1 MPTVRLVNPRG
12 SRVRRASRKRMPG
25 RNASGRFVRR
35 KRSKRNP
42 AAGGGELLLM
52 NPKRKRVR
60 NRSHASPRRR
70 YRRRRSN
77 PMSYAA
83 ARPVRRRSRKRN
95 PRMFVVHRRRR
106 SRNPLALGGREL
118 IPTALWAIAGG
129 VATRA
134 LPQLLL
140 KDSNTGIFG
149 YGANALTAV
158 ALSFAAEKFIS
169 SNAGKGVLIGGAVM
183 LGGRLISDFFGKSLV
198 SFGDVFGSTGTSGLG
213 AHGDPSFDLGLYT
226 PGEFVVPTWSD
237 GVMQRQSYP
246 FWNAVPAASL
256 PPASAAAPSGVPQSA
271 VPATRGGFRDASGNL
286 AGLGMMTTGRF
297 QSRFAA

>member
-1 MPTVRLVNPRG
+1 MPTVRLVNPRR
-12 SRVRRASRKRMPG
+12 SRVRRASRKRIPG
-25 RNASGRFVRR
+25 RNAKGRFVRR
-35 KRSKRNP
+35 KRGRNP

-52 NPKRKRVR
+52 NPKRRRVR
-60 NRSHASPRRR
+60 NRSRASSPKRR

-77 PMSYAA
+77 PVSYAA
-83 ARPVRRRSRKRN
+83 ARPVRRRRRHN
-95 PRMFVVHRRRR
+95 ARALVVHRRRR
-106 SRNPLALGGREL
+106 RNPLSLGGREL

-134 LPQLLL
+134 IPQLLL

-158 ALSFAAEKFIS
+158 ALSWAAERFVS
-169 SNAGKGVLIGGAVM
+169 PNAGKGVLIGGAVM

-198 SFGDVFGSTGTSGLG
+198 SFGDVFGTTGTSGLG
-213 AHGDPSFDLGLYT
+213 ASGDPSFDLGIYA
-226 PGEFVVPTWSD
+226 PNEFVVPTTSD
-237 GVMQRQSYP
+237 GVMQRNDYP
-246 FWNAVPAASL
+246 FMDPSAALPAQSMSVRPTVAAVPAA
-256 PPASAAAPSGVPQSA
+256 AK
-271 VPATRGGFRDASGNL
+271 L

>member
-1 MPTVRLVNPRG
+1 
-12 SRVRRASRKRMPG
+12 MPG

-35 KRSKRNP
+35 KRNP

-52 NPKRKRVR
+52 NPKRRRVR
-60 NRSHASPRRR
+60 NRSRASNPKRR
-70 YRRRRSN
+70 YRRRRRN
-77 PMSYAA
+77 PMSYAT
-83 ARPVRRRSRKRN
+83 ARPVRRRRRGRN

-106 SRNPLALGGREL
+106 RNPLALGGREL

-134 LPQLLL
+134 IPQLLL

-158 ALSFAAEKFIS
+158 ALSFAAERFIS

-198 SFGDVFGSTGTSGLG
+198 SFGDVFGTTGTSGMG

-226 PGEFVVPTWSD
+226 PAEFVVPTWSD
-237 GVMQRQSYP
+237 GVLQRQSYP
-246 FWNAVPAASL
+246 FWNSVNAAAL
-256 PPASAAAPSGVPQSA
+256 PPAAGAAPSGVPQSA
-271 VPATRGGFRDASGNL
+271 VPATRGGYHDASGPL
-286 AGLGMMTTGRF
+286 AGLGYGTSGRF
-297 QSRFAA
+297 SSRFAA

>member
-12 SRVRRASRKRMPG
+12 SRVRRVSRKRMPK
-25 RNASGRFVRR
+25 RNSNGRFVRR
-35 KRSKRNP
+35 KRAKRNP

-52 NPKRKRVR
+52 NPKRRRVR
-60 NRSHASPRRR
+60 NRARASQPRK
-70 YRRRRSN
+70 YKRRRSN
-77 PMSYAA
+77 PTSYA
-83 ARPVRRRSRKRN
+83 ARPVRRRRRSYSPK
-95 PRMFVVHRRRR
+95 MSVVRRRRR
-106 SRNPLALGGREL
+106 SNPLSIGGREL

-134 LPQLLL
+134 IPQLLL
-140 KDSNTGIFG
+140 KDGNTGIFG

-158 ALSFAAEKFIS
+158 ALSWAAERFVS

-198 SFGDVFGSTGTSGLG
+198 SFGDVFGTTGTAGMG

-226 PGEFVVPTWSD
+226 PNEFVVPTWSD
-237 GVMQRQSYP
+237 GTMQRMDYP
-246 FWNAVPAASL
+246 FMESQGALSAPRSSVSTQVAASAQSIR
-256 PPASAAAPSGVPQSA
+256 PTGV
-271 VPATRGGFRDASGNL
+271 
-286 AGLGMMTTGRF
+286 GMMTTGRF

>member
-1 MPTVRLVNPRG
+1 MPTVRLVNPRR
-12 SRVRRASRKRMPG
+12 SRVRRGGGKRKPG
-25 RNASGRFVRR
+25 RNAKGRFVRR
-35 KRSKRNP
+35 KRGRNP

-52 NPKRKRVR
+52 NPKRRRVR
-60 NRSHASPRRR
+60 NRTRASRPHRR

-77 PMSYAA
+77 PASYAA
-83 ARPVRRRSRKRN
+83 PKV
-95 PRMFVVHRRRR
+95 RRRR
-106 SRNPLALGGREL
+106 SNRRAHAVVVRRRRGSNPLSLGGREL

-134 LPQLLL
+134 IPQLLL

-158 ALSFAAEKFIS
+158 ALSWAAERFVS
-169 SNAGKGVLIGGAVM
+169 PNAGKGVLIGGAVM

-198 SFGDVFGSTGTSGLG
+198 SFGDVFGTTGTSGLG
-213 AHGDPSFDLGLYT
+213 AAGDPGFDLGIYT

-237 GVMQRQSYP
+237 GVMQRQDYP
-246 FWNAVPAASL
+246 FMEPSGSIASPRMSVAASI
-256 PPASAAAPSGVPQSA
+256 PAPVQSA
-271 VPATRGGFRDASGNL
+271 RPVGVGS
-286 AGLGMMTTGRF
+286 MTTGRF